1 MENTR
6 CKILMVEDDKLDQK
20 AFERLVKNEKFP
32 YDYTIAGSVSEAR
45 SILASGQFDVV
56 ISDYALGDGTAFDVL
71 GLVKNTPII
80 IVTGAGDEELAVKAW
95 KAGAY
100 DYLIKDP
107 DRHYLKA
114 LPVTVENVIRLRE
127 TEEKVQLLSGAIMST
142 DDSVYITD
150 MENRIIFVNKAFC
163 ETYGYEE
170 QEVIG
175 KDSNIL
181 WIGKLQGKGTRS
193 VFQIVSSAWEVGF
206 YHKRKDGSIFPV
218 SLSRSI
224 IKDPAGSEVAV
235 VGVVRNISDRIVME
249 DELRT
254 ANQNLQRRS
263 HLKSELAIAVSEEL
277 KTLMA
282 NIENIISN
290 AMTPAPEEISP
301 RLKENLESV
310 QKNIDSTKGIISD
323 FLEVSNIDANKTKLE
338 TTEFGL
344 RSVVSEVVETL
355 LSLANEKDI
364 ELESSLPDSELIVN
378 ADRDKIAQVLTNL
391 ISNSI
396 NSVPANGHISVRAE
410 DLGHEITVE
419 VRDDGPTIET
429 GQMNRIFNRFDQIKT
444 QLRAGREELMLA
456 LPIAREL
463 VEMHGGWIWA
473 ESRDEQGNS
482 FCFTLPKSSVQ
493 AVVAPTHKKL
503 EKTTNNNRY
512 TTPQ

>member
-20 AFERLVKNEKFP
+20 AFERLVKDEKLP
-32 YDYTIAGSVSEAR
+32 YDYTIAGSVSEAQ
-45 SILASGQFDVV
+45 SILAAEQFDVV

-71 GLVKNTPII
+71 GAVKNTPTI
-80 IVTGAGDEELAVKAW
+80 IVTGAGDEKLAVKAW
-95 KAGAY
+95 GAGAY
-100 DYLIKDP
+100 DYLIKDL

-114 LPVTVENVIRLRE
+114 LPITVENVIRHRK

-163 ETYGYEE
+163 ETYGYQE

-224 IKDPAGSEVAV
+224 IKDSCGSEVAV
-235 VGVVRNISDRIVME
+235 VGVVRNISDRILME

-254 ANQNLQRRS
+254 ANQKLERRS
-263 HLKSELAIAVSEEL
+263 HLKSELAVAVSEEL

-282 NIENIISN
+282 EVENTISD
-290 AMTPAPEEISP
+290 AATAAPEETGAGL
-301 RLKENLESV
+301 RENLESA
-310 QKNIDSTKGIISD
+310 QKNIDNAKGIISD
-323 FLEVSNIDANKTKLE
+323 FLEVSNIDTNKIKLE
-338 TTEFGL
+338 MTELGIC
-344 RSVVSEVVETL
+344 SVVSEVVETL
-355 LSLANEKDI
+355 LPLAAEKDI
-364 ELESSLPDSELIVN
+364 ELESSLPDSELVVN
-378 ADRDKIAQVLTNL
+378 ADRDKITQALTSL

-396 NSVPANGHISVRAE
+396 NYVPANGHINVRME
-410 DLGHEITVE
+410 DLGNEITVE
-419 VRDDGPTIET
+419 VQDDGPTIES
-429 GQMNRIFNRFDQIKT
+429 GRMNRIFNRFDQIKT

-473 ESRDEQGNS
+473 EGRDGRGNS
-482 FCFTLPKSSVQ
+482 FCFTLPKPSVQ
-493 AVVAPTHKKL
+493 AAAASAVKAA
-503 EKTTNNNRY
+503 EKHRQN
-512 TTPQ
+512 

>member
-1 MENTR
+1 
-6 CKILMVEDDKLDQK
+6 
-20 AFERLVKNEKFP
+20 
-32 YDYTIAGSVSEAR
+32 
-45 SILASGQFDVV
+45 
-56 ISDYALGDGTAFDVL
+56 
-71 GLVKNTPII
+71 
-80 IVTGAGDEELAVKAW
+80 
-95 KAGAY
+95 
-100 DYLIKDP
+100 
-107 DRHYLKA
+107 
-114 LPVTVENVIRLRE
+114 
-127 TEEKVQLLSGAIMST
+127 MST

-163 ETYGYEE
+163 ETYGYQE

-206 YHKRKDGSIFPV
+206 YHKRKDGSIFPI

-249 DELRT
+249 EELRT
-254 ANQNLQRRS
+254 ANKNLERRS
-263 HLKSELAIAVSEEL
+263 HLKGELAIAVSEEL

-282 NIENIISN
+282 NIENSISN
-290 AMTPAPEEISP
+290 IMTSAPEEISP
-301 RLKENLESV
+301 RLKESLESA

-323 FLEVSNIDANKTKLE
+323 FLEVSNIDTNKIKLE

-344 RSVVSEVVETL
+344 CPVVSEVVEIL
-355 LSLANEKDI
+355 LPLAAEKDI
-364 ELESSLPDSELIVN
+364 ELESSLPDSEIVVN

-410 DLGHEITVE
+410 DLGKEITVE
-419 VRDDGPTIET
+419 VQDDGPTIET
-429 GQMNRIFNRFDQIKT
+429 GRMNRIFNRFDQIKT
-444 QLRAGREELMLA
+444 QLRAGREELILA

-473 ESRDEQGNS
+473 ESRDGRGNS
-482 FCFTLPKSSVQ
+482 FCFTLPKPNLQQTAAS
-493 AVVAPTHKKL
+493 AVKAA
-503 EKTTNNNRY
+503 EKHHQN
-512 TTPQ
+512 